1 MIEYKYTRGF
11 IDFYKHKFIKW
22 HDKKNANEPDRRIK
36 RWDNFYRRNILVNGL
51 SNSREYDIVIT
62 IFLPEQVIK
71 WKKEEKDWGNA
82 RYIGRDIIE
91 QNCSAE
97 TFNNF
102 ARTCSYNIIVTFIVL
117 STLRT
122 LLFLHI
128 LFIWVKYN
136 KFENIGMA
144 DIEIFYFFYVSNVSK
159 LEIVY
164 K

>member
-1 MIEYKYTRGF
+1 MIEYKYTQGF
-11 IDFYKHKFIKW
+11 IDFYRYKFIKW
-22 HDKKNANEPDRRIK
+22 HDKKNESDRRIK

-62 IFLPEQVIK
+62 TFLPEQVIK

-102 ARTCSYNIIVTFIVL
+102 ARTCSYNRYVHRVINTKNTAFSAHFIYL
-117 STLRT
+117 SQ
-122 LLFLHI
+122 I
-128 LFIWVKYN
+128 
-136 KFENIGMA
+136 
-144 DIEIFYFFYVSNVSK
+144 
-159 LEIVY
+159 
-164 K
+164 